1 MSSFKTASRFKN
13 IIVALNWSTAL
24 PISVTVV
31 AERVGKGLAK
41 VIMLFARKISSN
53 NLFSY
58 VNFAGD
64 SKTIPD
70 YKSGFVNEKRF
81 AFLGFGVTRRTTF
94 CIGEERGIHCWSC
107 PANEIKLRTKITS

>member
-1 MSSFKTASRFKN
+1 M
-13 IIVALNWSTAL
+13 

-31 AERVGKGLAK
+31 AERVGKGLVK

-53 NLFSY
+53 NLFSQ

-70 YKSGFVNEKRF
+70 YKSGFVNEERF

-94 CIGEERGIHCWSC
+94 CIGEVRGIHCWSC
-107 PANEIKLRTKITS
+107 PANEIKLRTKICNSN

>member
-1 MSSFKTASRFKN
+1 M
-13 IIVALNWSTAL
+13 

-58 VNFAGD
+58 VSFAGD

-70 YKSGFVNEKRF
+70 YKSGFVNEERV
-81 AFLGFGVTRRTTF
+81 AFLGFGVTRRTTVSV
-94 CIGEERGIHCWSC
+94 CEVQGIHCWSC
-107 PANEIKLRTKITS
+107 PANEIKLRTKI